1 MAINQFIKIEVDKT
15 ELNQIAKDIER
26 LLPPRRGTKTIVRQA
41 MRKAMKPLLA
51 QLKSFYGNHED
62 SGALLKSLGLINGK
76 GRRDSFPSVYVG
88 PRKKSTGKG
97 EEKEVSLPTGY
108 MYFIEYGK
116 AGKSPKRYLE
126 KSAKA
131 TAQQVYGSIVPS
143 LRSIID
149 KRFKKK
155 GLV

>member
-1 MAINQFIKIEVDKT
+1 MATNQFIKIEVDKT

-51 QLKSFYGNHED
+51 QLKSFYSNHKD
-62 SGALLKSLGLINGK
+62 SGALVKSLGLINGK

-88 PRKKSTGKG
+88 PRKKATGKG
-97 EEKEVSLPTGY
+97 RKLPTGY
-108 MYFIEYGK
+108 MYYIEYGR
-116 AGKSPKRYLE
+116 AGESPKRYLD

-131 TAQQVYGSIVPS
+131 TAQQVYGSIIPS

-155 GLV
+155 GLI

>member
-1 MAINQFIKIEVDKT
+1 MAFVEIKVDKT
-15 ELNQIAKDIER
+15 ELNQIANDIER

-51 QLKSFYGNHED
+51 QLKSFYGDHKD
-62 SGALLKSLGLINGK
+62 SGDLVKSFGLINGK
-76 GRRDSFPSVYVG
+76 GRRDSFPAVYVG
-88 PRKKSTGKG
+88 PRKNATGKG
-97 EEKEVSLPTGY
+97 KKLPTGY
-108 MYFIEYGK
+108 MYYIEYGR
-116 AGKSPKRYLE
+116 AGKSPKRYLD

-131 TAQQVYGSIVPS
+131 TAQQVYGSIIPS

-155 GLV
+155 GLI

>member
-1 MAINQFIKIEVDKT
+1 
-15 ELNQIAKDIER
+15 
-26 LLPPRRGTKTIVRQA
+26 
-41 MRKAMKPLLA
+41 MKPLLA
-51 QLKSFYGNHED
+51 QLKSFYSNHKD
-62 SGALLKSLGLINGK
+62 SGALVKSLGLINGK

-108 MYFIEYGK
+108 MYYIEYGR
-116 AGKSPKRYLE
+116 AGESPKRYLD

-131 TAQQVYGSIVPS
+131 TAQQVYGSIIPS

-155 GLV
+155 GLI